1 MIRCVVFPSCV
12 AWWFIC
18 KLIYIYIYTY
28 IIIYIYYTYLYY
40 IHMYIYYVYI
50 MYILCIYY
58 VYIMCILCIYYVY
71 IMYILCIYYVYIMYI
86 LCVYIYT
93 CACVPCHQELWCHHW
108 LYIYGFNLP
117 ARRIANH
124 QWKIRHLKIWR
135 IMAKFAIKASDFQ
148 YVRRFKITVNGG
160 QMHSLEKTVMICHVW
175 RRYVGNLV

>member
-1 MIRCVVFPSCV
+1 
-12 AWWFIC
+12 
-18 KLIYIYIYTY
+18 
-28 IIIYIYYTYLYY
+28 
-40 IHMYIYYVYI
+40 
-50 MYILCIYY
+50 
-58 VYIMCILCIYYVY
+58 
-71 IMYILCIYYVYIMYI
+71 MYILCIYYVYIMYI
-86 LCVYIYT
+86 LCILCIYYVYVMYILCIYYVYVMYILCIYYVYIIYIYYVYIYIYT

-124 QWKIRHLKIWR
+124 EWKIRHLKIWR